1 MLWDIFTVITVIL
14 NASHVRRL
22 CVQTRPL
29 PPVLPSVLYSL
40 FLPGR
45 LPLLLVDLMVG
56 VTQFDLGV
64 VRQAGG
70 DDVQLQ
76 VFVVLHKCQRGP

>member
-1 MLWDIFTVITVIL
+1 MGHIHIYNCHFKRFTCETAMCAD
-14 NASHVRRL
+14 ASS
-22 CVQTRPL
+22 L
-29 PPVLPSVLYSL
+29 PPLLPSVLYSL
-40 FLPGR
+40 FLPGG
-45 LPLLLVDLMVG
+45 LPLLLVDLVVG

-76 VFVVLHKCQRGP
+76 VFVVLRERQGSP

>member
-1 MLWDIFTVITVIL
+1 MCAD
-14 NASHVRRL
+14 ASS
-22 CVQTRPL
+22 L
-29 PPVLPSVLYSL
+29 PPLLPSVLYSL

-45 LPLLLVDLMVG
+45 LPLLLVDLVVG

-76 VFVVLHKCQRGP
+76 VFVVLRERQRSP